1 MSGQRQAYCFIL
13 TETYLHTS
21 YGLCVSNGFLNVNL
35 PKVKHNAL
43 VLQLLCASVDEF
55 QLD

>member
-21 YGLCVSNGFLNVNL
+21 YGLCVPNGFLNVNL